1 MSVPTLDS
9 TNLSDEERLLLN
21 SQIVENEFYTPDHYY
36 LDLSLFKDFRY
47 GAAVVL
53 CMQRPRQECE
63 QLLTRLQAGIPAYQ
77 LRSYETLTQYIPGL
91 PFTEDDIDACLMNP
105 EMSDQILMVS
115 PVTTAIDTLSAHLII
130 NANHSA
136 VAENFKKIPVG
147 DGKYVRK
154 FDHITFHINTYPLQ
168 LSKAAKEFLGAFFV
182 SQYAVNTELLC
193 IPPRTLPS
201 QLFELCDEF
210 MTRSLWDIVE
220 SPSIQEGCKPLVHLN
235 KSIIATPVF
244 PMDKKQ
250 KFPENVLGKERRI
263 MKSYLDMFF
272 SLKWLEPRMYALDG
286 TLFDQPDKGLPT

>member
-53 CMQRPRQECE
+53 CMRRPRAEGA
-63 QLLTRLQAGIPAYQ
+63 QLLARLQAGIPAYQ
-77 LRSYETLTQYIPGL
+77 LRSYEHLTPYIPGL
-91 PFTEDDIDACLMNP
+91 PFTEADIDACLMDP

-147 DGKYVRK
+147 EGKYVRK

-168 LSKAAKEFLGAFFV
+168 LSKPAKEFLGAFFV
-182 SQYAVNTELLC
+182 SQDAVNVELLY
-193 IPPRTLPS
+193 IPRKHS
-201 QLFELCDEF
+201 HHN
-210 MTRSLWDIVE
+210 SL
-220 SPSIQEGCKPLVHLN
+220 SCAMNS
-235 KSIIATPVF
+235 
-244 PMDKKQ
+244 
-250 KFPENVLGKERRI
+250 
-263 MKSYLDMFF
+263 
-272 SLKWLEPRMYALDG
+272 
-286 TLFDQPDKGLPT
+286 

>member
-9 TNLSDEERLLLN
+9 TNLSDEDRLLLN

-53 CMQRPRQECE
+53 CMQRPRHESE
-63 QLLTRLQAGIPAYQ
+63 RLLALLRAGIPDYQTRAYD
-77 LRSYETLTQYIPGL
+77 TLTPYIKGL
-91 PFTEDDIDACLMNP
+91 PFTEAQIDTCLQDP
-105 EMSDQILMVS
+105 ELSDQILMVS

-147 DGKYVRK
+147 DGKYVRR
-154 FDHITFHINTYPLQ
+154 FDHISFHINTYPLQ
-168 LSKAAKEFLGAFFV
+168 LSKQAKEFLGAFFV
-182 SQYAVNTELLC
+182 SQYAVNVELLY
-193 IPPRTLPS
+193 IPPKTLPPV
-201 QLFELCDEF
+201 LFELCDEF
-210 MTRSLWDIVE
+210 MVRSLWDIVE
-220 SPSIQEGCKPLVHLN
+220 SPAIQEGCKPLVHLN
-235 KSIIATPVF
+235 KSIIAPPMF
-244 PMDKKQ
+244 PIDKKP
-250 KFPENVLGKERRI
+250 KFPENVLDKERRI

-286 TLFDQPDKGLPT
+286 TLFDHPDKGLPT